1 MKIQV
6 MLSLSIMANICFI
19 KGYTGEEWY

>member
-19 KGYTGEEWY
+19 KGYTGEE